1 MSTEQLGFAGMPQ
14 RLYAAAPARL
24 TCHLDCPRRY
34 RMAYLDRPA
43 PPKGPPWA
51 HNSLGAAVHAA
62 LAAWWRLPLADRT
75 VPAAGRLLERG
86 WLDDGFRD
94 DAQSRR
100 HRARAREM
108 VERYV
113 ADVDPADEPLAV
125 ERVVTLRTEHA
136 MLWGRVDR
144 IDDRA
149 DGLAVVDYK
158 TGRRRLTDGDART
171 SLALAVYAAA
181 AAHTFRRTCRRVE
194 LHHLPSGDVLAW
206 EHTDHGLAET
216 VRRADRLAAEVARA
230 DAAFRGGLDAARADA
245 RFPARPGPGCGWCD
259 FNRVCPEG
267 HAARAPLPPW
277 AGLAGEDVAGG

>member
-1 MSTEQLGFAGMPQ
+1 MGTEQLGFAGMPQ
-14 RLYAAAPARL
+14 PLYPAAPSRL
-24 TCHLDCPRRY
+24 RCYQDCPRRY
-34 RMAYLDRPA
+34 RMAYLDRPT

-62 LAAWWRLPLADRT
+62 LAAWWRLPAGRRT
-75 VPAAGRLLERG
+75 VTAAGRLLEQG

-94 DAQSRR
+94 AEQSRR

-125 ERVVTLRTEHA
+125 ERVVGLRTEHA
-136 MLWGRVDR
+136 SLWGRVDR

-149 DGLAVVDYK
+149 DGLVVVDYK
-158 TGRRRLTDGDART
+158 SGRHVLSDDDART

-181 AAHTFRRTCRRVE
+181 AARTLHRTCRRVE
-194 LHHLPSGDVLAW
+194 LHHLPSGEVLAW
-206 EHTDHGLAET
+206 QHTGQSLAEHLA
-216 VRRADRLAAEVARA
+216 RADALAAEVAGA
-230 DAAFRGGLDAARADA
+230 DAAFRAGLDAVQADR

-267 HAARAPLPPW
+267 SAARAPLPSW
-277 AGLAGEDVAGG
+277 AGLAGEA

>member
-14 RLYAAAPARL
+14 RLYSAAPARL
-24 TCHLDCPRRY
+24 TCYLDCPRRY
-34 RMAYLDRPA
+34 RFAYLDRPT

-62 LAAWWRLPLADRT
+62 LAAWWRLPLRGRT
-75 VPAAGRLLERG
+75 ASAAGRLLVQG
-86 WLDDGFRD
+86 WLDEGFRD

-100 HRARAREM
+100 HRDRAREM

-113 ADVDPADEPLAV
+113 ADVDPADAPVAV
-125 ERVVTLRTEHA
+125 ERVVALRTEHA
-136 MLWGRVDR
+136 VLWGRVDR

-158 TGRRRLTDGDART
+158 TGRRPLTDDDART

-181 AAHTFRRTCRRVE
+181 AARTLRRVCRRVE

-206 EHTDHGLAET
+206 EHSEASLAEH
-216 VRRADRLAAEVARA
+216 VRRADALAAEVARA
-230 DAAFRGGLDAARADA
+230 DADFSAGLHPTQADE
-245 RFPARPGPGCGWCD
+245 RFPARPGPACGWCD

-267 HAARAPLPPW
+267 RAARAALPSW
-277 AGLAGEDVAGG
+277 AGLAEH